1 MSGFVVDNSVVVS
14 WFFNDEMNAYTRAI
28 RRKLDT
34 EQAFV
39 PALWPLE
46 FSNVLLAAER
56 RKRLTEADV
65 SQILT
70 ILQSTPISVEQEP
83 PERAWTEIL
92 SLARSQGLTT
102 YDASYLDLAMRM
114 GLPLATLDK
123 ALKKAARK
131 VQVPLYKP

>member
-1 MSGFVVDNSVVVS
+1 MSTFVVDNSVVVS
-14 WFFNDEMNAYTRAI
+14 WFFKDEMNAYTKAI
-28 RRKLDT
+28 LRKLDT
-34 EQAFV
+34 EQALV
-39 PALWPLE
+39 PAIWPLE
-46 FSNVLLAAER
+46 FSNVLLMAER
-56 RKRLTEADV
+56 RKRLTEAEV

-92 SLARSQGLTT
+92 ALARSQGLTS

-114 GLPLATLDK
+114 GLPIATLDK

-131 VQVPLYKP
+131 VQIPIYKP